1 MEVMGILGFVFGLAA
16 LAQVIMLK
24 KEVEALKEA
33 IGKFGGEIDLEAKSD

>member
-1 MEVMGILGFVFGLAA
+1 METLGILGFVFGLAA

-33 IGKFGGEIDLEAKSD
+33 IQKLKGNSDSET

>member
-1 MEVMGILGFVFGLAA
+1 METLGILGFVFGLAA

-33 IGKFGGEIDLEAKSD
+33 IQKLEGNSDLETNSD